1 MNAPENEEDPA
12 KTLQDAAI
20 ALNRIKQALDA
31 LDLESS
37 ESLHETLYGLDLALI
52 GTTRL
57 FLEIDRHDSER
68 ARRVFSN

>member
-1 MNAPENEEDPA
+1 MNARDDLQDPA
-12 KTLQDAAI
+12 RTLQVAAI

-31 LDLESS
+31 LNLESS

-57 FLEIDRHDSER
+57 FLEMDMDDGET
-68 ARRVFSN
+68 ARRGLSH